1 MRDAGPVRG
10 VGRLQGQRSDGTRGC
25 RDGQRHEHG
34 RAVGAAVVAE
44 SVHRGHLGTFA
55 DKNGRERV

>member
-1 MRDAGPVRG
+1 
-10 VGRLQGQRSDGTRGC
+10 VGRLQGQRSDGTQGC